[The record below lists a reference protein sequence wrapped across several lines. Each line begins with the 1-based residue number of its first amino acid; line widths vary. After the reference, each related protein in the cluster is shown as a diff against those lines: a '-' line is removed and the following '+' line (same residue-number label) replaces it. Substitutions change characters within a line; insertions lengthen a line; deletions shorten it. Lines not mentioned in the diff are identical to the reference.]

1 MKNAYLRFA
10 HLSYQRIMK
19 KTSTR
24 FRVPIDRFIG
34 EPGAAGEARAHLLS
48 MIGGDTQIAALGAA
62 VTLGESFSVETSAGP
77 LRVSLGTAA
86 ESYRG
91 SLVLERGRRPLRH
104 LVAVSQELAQTG
116 MGRNPERT
124 ILCHDSPSFVWTA
137 LVEIHGLPGAGQW
150 AEWMMNELRRLK
162 KIEPLI
168 GVGCSPVLVHGGR
181 ELFLRCI
188 ARGLRKRAIVFPK
201 ENGALEWPRVAL
213 PEILLPA
220 AAQA

>member
-19 KTSTR
+19 KTTTR
-24 FRVPIDRFIG
+24 IRVPIDRFIG
-34 EPGAAGEARAHLLS
+34 ESGPGGDTRAHLLS
-48 MIGGDTQIAALGAA
+48 MIGGDTQIAALAAA
-62 VTLGESFSVETSAGP
+62 VTLGESFSVETSAAP
-77 LRVSLGTAA
+77 LRVCLGAAA

-91 SLVLERGRRPLRH
+91 SLLLKNGMRPLRH
-104 LVAVSQELAQTG
+104 LVAVSRELAQTG
-116 MGRNPERT
+116 MGKNPERT

-137 LVEIHGLPGAGQW
+137 LVEIHGLPAASQW
-150 AEWMMNELRRLK
+150 EEWMMSELRRLK

-168 GVGCSPVLVHGGR
+168 GIGCSPVLVHGGR
-181 ELFLRCI
+181 ELFRQCI
-188 ARGLRKRAIVFPK
+188 ARGLRKRAIAFPK

-220 AAQA
+220 ALPA